1 MKHKEHKEDIESD
14 DDEEEVREE
23 RKPKQKKK
31 AVTFA
36 EPDEK
41 EEETED
47 TESKEEEEEEEEEKD
62 DKDSNT
68 ESDEDED
75 SKEEGG
81 SDNEETGDPAIK
93 EEVNNDNDEFQNTKR
108 DRRRGQR
115 TRRGNVVSRKVIVS
129 TEVSTQ
135 VIKSENCREVEPAI
149 TPIVLIWTQQS
160 SLTGSSQGKSGLTPA
175 KKRTLT
181 DMVKS
186 LGVPGATASSR
197 DITKRPQKPTL
208 E

>member
-14 DDEEEVREE
+14 DDDEKEVRKETKSE
-23 RKPKQKKK
+23 QKKK
-31 AVTFA
+31 SVTFA
-36 EPDEK
+36 KPDEK
-41 EEETED
+41 EDDTED
-47 TESKEEEEEEEEEKD
+47 TKSNEEEEED

-75 SKEEGG
+75 SKEEEE
-81 SDNEETGDPAIK
+81 SNDEETGDPAIK
-93 EEVNNDNDEFQNTKR
+93 EEISNDNDEPQNAKR

-115 TRRGNVVSRKVIVS
+115 SRRGNVVSRKVVVS
-129 TEVSTQ
+129 TQVSTQ

-160 SLTGSSQGKSGLTPA
+160 LLTGSSQGRSMLTPG

-186 LGVPGATASSR
+186 FGVPGASASSK